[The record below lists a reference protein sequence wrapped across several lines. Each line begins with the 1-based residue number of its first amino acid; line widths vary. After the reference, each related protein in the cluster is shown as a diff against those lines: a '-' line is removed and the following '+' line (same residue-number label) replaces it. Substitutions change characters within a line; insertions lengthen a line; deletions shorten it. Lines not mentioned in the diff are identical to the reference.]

1 MLFVKFDCNI
11 FGVLNSL
18 EIFHRFLLSVMKYS
32 MEKSFTECD
41 VQQLVKQSKGVNSS
55 VSLSGLPLFVIL
67 MEPKLVLLLY

>member
-1 MLFVKFDCNI
+1 
-11 FGVLNSL
+11 
-18 EIFHRFLLSVMKYS
+18 